1 MTLERSLLLLLY
13 YASYS
18 WVRTQGPQLRG
29 IKNGPACLPG
39 HDAEGG
45 MLTTLYAV
53 ALFPEAFYGEKRHM
67 SLRKKGVV

>member
-45 MLTTLYAV
+45 ILQHFMPLLCSPRPSMGKNVT
-53 ALFPEAFYGEKRHM
+53 
-67 SLRKKGVV
+67 

>member
-13 YASYS
+13 CASYS
-18 WVRTQGPQLRG
+18 WVRG

-45 MLTTLYAV
+45 ILQHFMPLLCSPRPSMGKNVT
-53 ALFPEAFYGEKRHM
+53 
-67 SLRKKGVV
+67 